1 MLTGIKYVKSP
12 TPLHASHRKKQ
23 RPEAKGS
30 RVVFVLIAVAF
41 LLATII
47 LRVVYFTTKNQ
58 EKYQEYSDN
67 TFIRTIKQ
75 PAMRG
80 RILDRNGAVLAI
92 SESRGDVIVD
102 TKQLPDFVKLKAD
115 NAKKTKTLAKILQ
128 REQEVQQKVVQ
139 AASLLGISKDEA
151 EKIFNY
157 HTYDGKKK
165 RGDVYVQRNIDEDL
179 SKQLTALKLPG
190 LRVLHTTQRRYPNGK
205 DFGQIIGITKKEV
218 LYKLKGEDDFKEIQ
232 DPAVLKKAIDNKAI
246 EATVEKIIGLEGL
259 ERTNE
264 KLLNGTDGV
273 KMMIKNNR
281 GEYIDSVDSPR
292 NQAPIDGKD
301 LILTLDRNIQHLA
314 MAALKNT
321 VEYHQAQRASAVVLD
336 GKTGEILAMANYP
349 NFDPNDFNKYPA
361 ANRKNAAVTVPVE
374 AGSTAKPLIIMKT
387 LDEGK
392 VTPNTG
398 LNTMPYMVGNKMI
411 KDPHPYPYLTV
422 TGIIQKSS
430 NVGSSKLSLMLPKE
444 MVREHYVKLGL
455 DELPNSGLPAEKIW
469 PLRKL
474 NNWTPL
480 DQATMSYGYFPINLL
495 QLVRSYTV
503 FTADGKLLPVTA
515 IKRDAQEAGEQVIK
529 PETARQMRK
538 MMQTVTEKGG
548 TGTRGAI
555 DGYTVGAKSGTAT
568 YQEEFPCP
576 TKEKPHRTCTRYLK
590 NEHRGLFIGFA
601 PVENPRL
608 IVAVAVERPKANGYY
623 GGVVAAPAFAEIM
636 KGSLSLLGVP
646 PDKPLLADEKKAG
659 KK

>member
-1 MLTGIKYVKSP
+1 MLINMQDHHISKSKRH
-12 TPLHASHRKKQ
+12 TDKKP
-23 RPEAKGS
+23 RPEAKGN
-30 RVVFVLIAVAF
+30 RVIFVFGGLAF
-41 LLATII
+41 LLSLVI
-47 LRVVYFTTKNQ
+47 LRVIYFTTQNQ
-58 EKYQEYSDN
+58 EKYQNYSDN
-67 TFIRTIKQ
+67 TFMRAVKL
-75 PAMRG
+75 PAVRG

-92 SESRGDVIVD
+92 SENRGNVIVD
-102 TKQLPDFVKLKAD
+102 TNQLPDFVRLKAD
-115 NAKKTKTLAKILQ
+115 NADKPKALAKI
-128 REQEVQQKVVQ
+128 VQQEQNFNQKIVQ
-139 AASLLGISKDEA
+139 AASLLGISQDEA

-157 HTYDGKKK
+157 HTYDDKKK
-165 RGDVYVQRNIDEDL
+165 RGDVYIQRNIDEDL

-190 LRVLHTTQRRYPNGK
+190 LRVLSTTQRRYPNGE
-205 DFGQIIGITKKEV
+205 DFGQIIGITKTEV

-232 DPAVLKKAIDNKAI
+232 DPEILKKAIANKQI
-246 EATVEKIIGLEGL
+246 ESTVEKIIGLEGL

-264 KLLNGTDGV
+264 KLLSGTDGV
-273 KMMIKNNR
+273 KMVIKNNR

-301 LILTLDRNIQHLA
+301 LMLTLDRNIQHLT
-314 MAALKNT
+314 MNAL
-321 VEYHQAQRASAVVLD
+321 HQAVDFHKADKAYAIVLD
-336 GKTGEILAMANYP
+336 AKSGEILAMANYP
-349 NFDPNDFNKYPA
+349 TFDPENFNKYPA
-361 ANRKNAAVTVPVE
+361 ENRKNTVMMDVIEP
-374 AGSTAKPLIIMKT
+374 GSTAKPLIIMKT

-392 VTPNTG
+392 VTPNTVF
-398 LNTMPYMVGNKMI
+398 NTMPFTVGNKLI
-411 KDPHPYPYLTV
+411 KDSHPYPSLSV

-444 MVREHYVKLGL
+444 TVREHYVKIGL
-455 DELPNSGLPAEKIW
+455 DSPTNAGLPAESTY

-480 DQATMSYGYFPINLL
+480 DQATMSYGYFPVNLL

-503 FTADGKLLPVTA
+503 FTADGKLMPVTA
-515 IKRDAQEAGEQVIK
+515 IKQDTPAVGEQVIK

-568 YQEEFPCP
+568 LQVQYVG
-576 TKEKPHRTCTRYLK
+576 KNGKIRSRYD
-590 NEHRGLFIGFA
+590 NTAHRGLFIGFA

-608 IVAVAVERPKANGYY
+608 IVAVAVERPRANGYY

-646 PDKPLLADEKKAG
+646 PDKPLLADEKKAS